1 MKEIIQSNEIK
12 KLEARFNKK
21 LDWAFYMIM
30 VIILMIITS
39 NYYVLKNFAE
49 DINQA
54 LEFKPLQGVKK
65 PTIRSA

>member
-1 MKEIIQSNEIK
+1 MKEIIQSNEVK

-21 LDWAFYMIM
+21 LDWIFYMIM
-30 VIILMIITS
+30 AIILMIIAS

-54 LEFKPLQGVKK
+54 LEFKPLQGMKK

>member
-1 MKEIIQSNEIK
+1 MKKIIQNNEIN
-12 KLEARFNKK
+12 KLEDKFNKK
-21 LDWAFYMIM
+21 LDWVFYIIM
-30 VIILMIITS
+30 TIIVMIIAS

-65 PTIRSA
+65 PMIRSA